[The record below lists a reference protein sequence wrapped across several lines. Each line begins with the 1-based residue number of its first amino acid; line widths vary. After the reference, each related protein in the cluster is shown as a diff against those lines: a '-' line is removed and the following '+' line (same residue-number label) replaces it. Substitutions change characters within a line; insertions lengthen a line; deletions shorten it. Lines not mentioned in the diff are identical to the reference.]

1 MELKKENIDKIIQ
14 YINLELQKND
24 KLSVNKICD
33 KIGIKQ
39 STFKTWAH
47 KAGYNFDIKLR
58 KYTKV
63 IQKDNIKN
71 TKAQTK
77 IKEEDNLQVNTSN
90 INKYEEKTKVIQ
102 EYNKLDI
109 NKLKDLIELLVPLK
123 EIVKEHNEKSKEKI
137 KPKLNPSVITEV
149 KQKLFKVDIKVL
161 EEWEEFVQAHKQF
174 KVQNLISLALKEFI
188 EKYK

>member
-14 YINLELQKND
+14 YINLELKKND

-47 KAGYNFDIKLR
+47 KAGYSFDINIK
-58 KYTKV
+58 KYIKV

-71 TKAQTK
+71 TKVQTK
-77 IKEEDNLQVNTSN
+77 IKEENNLQVSTSN

-102 EYNKLDI
+102 KYNELDI
-109 NKLKDLIELLVPLK
+109 NKLKDLIELLGPLK
-123 EIVKEHNEKSKEKI
+123 EIVKEHNEKI

>member
-14 YINLELQKND
+14 YINLELKKND

-47 KAGYNFDIKLR
+47 KEGYSFDIKLR

-71 TKAQTK
+71 TKVQTK
-77 IKEEDNLQVNTSN
+77 NKEQNNLQVNTSN
-90 INKYEEKTKVIQ
+90 INKYEDKTKVIQ
-102 EYNKLDI
+102 KYNELDI
-109 NKLKDLIELLVPLK
+109 NKLKDLIELLAPLK
-123 EIVKEHNEKSKEKI
+123 EIVEEHNEKSREKI

-161 EEWEEFVQAHKQF
+161 EEWEEFVQA
-174 KVQNLISLALKEFI
+174 L
-188 EKYK
+188 

>member
-1 MELKKENIDKIIQ
+1 M
-14 YINLELQKND
+14 
-24 KLSVNKICD
+24 
-33 KIGIKQ
+33 
-39 STFKTWAH
+39 
-47 KAGYNFDIKLR
+47 
-58 KYTKV
+58 
-63 IQKDNIKN
+63 
-71 TKAQTK
+71 QTK
-77 IKEEDNLQVNTSN
+77 IKEENNLQVSTSN

-102 EYNKLDI
+102 KYNELDI

-174 KVQNLISLALKEFI
+174 KVQNLISLALKEFWYYVKK
-188 EKYK
+188 KYKLNLAV